1 MRVCLE
7 MVEEEETLPETG
19 AELATFERS
28 CTVEETERPSLLTG
42 VVASSDTSSSSSGV
56 KMPLIGSV
64 DDGYNSLF
72 SQTRVHGSVETHS
85 LRLRK
90 RLDLGRAIHLPGNI
104 SRASDKCW
112 VICVYVRR
120 LNRYQTL
127 RVLGR
132 RS

>member
-64 DDGYNSLF
+64 DDGYKPLF
-72 SQTRVHGSVETHS
+72 SQARGPRIGKNSLVAVEEAT
-85 LRLRK
+85 
-90 RLDLGRAIHLPGNI
+90 
-104 SRASDKCW
+104 
-112 VICVYVRR
+112 
-120 LNRYQTL
+120 
-127 RVLGR
+127 
-132 RS
+132 